1 MRPYQFVT
9 NGPRFG
15 EVQTSS
21 PVDMGFAQRDQ
32 GDSLV
37 CSRST
42 KQAAS
47 RALVSASPPNQHKKT
62 KWIFC

>member
-1 MRPYQFVT
+1 MQPYQSVT
-9 NGPRFG
+9 EVPRFG

-21 PVDMGFAQRDQ
+21 PVGMGFAQLDQ

-47 RALVSASPPNQHKKT
+47 RALVSTSPPNQHKQT